1 MIFFTPSQVLKI
13 HESLIKNTGG
23 INGVRDEKLFDSALC
38 TPFQQFSGSALYPDL
53 FDKASQLCYGL
64 IENHP
69 FLDANKRTGVHLA
82 LLFLKLNGE
91 ELAYTQKDLAEFGW
105 AIAAGKKTKGQIK
118 TWLLQYRISGE

>member
-1 MIFFTPSQVLKI
+1 MIFFTPAQAIKI
-13 HESLIKNTGG
+13 HESLVKKTGG

-38 TPFQQFSGSALYPDL
+38 APFQQFGGNALYPDI

-69 FLDANKRTGVHLA
+69 FLDGNKRTGVHMA

-91 ELAYTQKDLAEFGW
+91 KLVYTQKDLSEFGW
-105 AIAAGKKTKGQIK
+105 AIASGKKTKDQIK
-118 TWLLQYRISGE
+118 TWLFQHRVSG